1 MKRNK
6 KNFLLTILILIPL
19 LILTLFYTGHLQ
31 APDQTKVPTATNI
44 TTIPDAVTKQ
54 IEKEE
59 IPIKVIVGDHV
70 GVDVTKEY
78 LSFGM
83 MPPGNSAKRW
93 MNFENIVDAPC
104 RVHLEVDG
112 NLSGCVYF
120 PENDFL
126 LKKNQTKRLE
136 IEMKIPPSMA
146 FGTYHDTLE
155 LSFIRPP

>member
-83 MPPGNSAKRW
+83 MPPGNSATSRR
-93 MNFENIVDAPC
+93 MTFC
-104 RVHLEVDG
+104 
-112 NLSGCVYF
+112 
-120 PENDFL
+120 
-126 LKKNQTKRLE
+126 LKK
-136 IEMKIPPSMA
+136 
-146 FGTYHDTLE
+146 
-155 LSFIRPP
+155 IRQKD